1 MTFHVTITGAW
12 GDPWYASYDEA
23 QAADMLR
30 RAAGHGYT
38 VELTSGGG
46 FNVLR
51 EIPGRGCRT
60 IRCEPARK
68 SGNLTPTVRRD
79 LDLIAHRAGASWET
93 SGRIRAGHFSSIPP
107 GASARLRERGLITT
121 EGEAVTVSLQ
131 ARLARL
137 HQDRRGSSPWSYK
150 PTAGELAELPGR
162 QPARNC
168 GEAGA

>member
-1 MTFHVTITGAW
+1 VTFHVTIGAA
-12 GDPWYASYDEA
+12 GGGEPWYASYDEA
-23 QAADMLR
+23 EAASLLR

-38 VELTSGGG
+38 VELTWGGG

-60 IRCEPARK
+60 IRCEPTRK
-68 SGNLTPTVRRD
+68 SGNLTPTVRHD
-79 LDLIAHRAGASWET
+79 LDLIALRPGASWET
-93 SGRIRAGHFSSIPP
+93 SGRIKAGHFSSIPA

-137 HQDRRGSSPWSYK
+137 HQDRRGRSPWSYK
-150 PTAGELAELPGR
+150 PTTDELSVLTGGE
-162 QPARNC
+162 
-168 GEAGA
+168 